1 MFQGWDT
8 SSLLQ
13 KYFLASLDRAKAEGE
28 HDEHYYNAI
37 SVTTSYNLARLY
49 EAMCEFHEAEKLYKN
64 ILREHPNYVDC
75 THATLYN
82 NVKNSEIRRE
92 KCLSLWRIA
101 FICGVQVICVLE
113 QWLVTKEISMKL
125 LTGSKRPCRLTRYCC
140 CSVNIITLEFKQSL
154 MSNSFQCYLMFVLFG
169 AGSPGCLVLDWEPS
183 LGQTGMG
190 SRSKE
195 VWAYSEAA
203 VHTERHLLH
212 AGSGQR
218 VAADSAP
225 AHQRP
230 GKGADRCFLTYVE
243 KNNC

>member
-1 MFQGWDT
+1 MVFQGRVT
-8 SSLLQ
+8 SFLLQ

-82 NVKNSEIRRE
+82 NVNINSESRRE
-92 KCLSLWRIA
+92 K
-101 FICGVQVICVLE
+101 
-113 QWLVTKEISMKL
+113 WL
-125 LTGSKRPCRLTRYCC
+125 
-140 CSVNIITLEFKQSL
+140 CSVTNCFNLWSTGYLRLGAMARDKGNFYEASDWFKEALQINQVVLQREYHHTRIQTKSDVKL
-154 MSNSFQCYLMFVLFG
+154 SSMIFVLFG
-169 AGSPGCLVLDWEPS
+169 AGSPRRLVPDREPS

-195 VWAYSEAA
+195 V
-203 VHTERHLLH
+203 
-212 AGSGQR
+212 
-218 VAADSAP
+218 
-225 AHQRP
+225 
-230 GKGADRCFLTYVE
+230 
-243 KNNC
+243 